1 MAGSRY
7 FENRMTLRDVD
18 LSGKRV
24 LVRVDFNVPLGKNGE
39 VTDDFR
45 IRSALPT
52 IRHILDSGGIPILV
66 SHLGRPK
73 GKVVPGL
80 SLEPVRKVLEELL
93 GVKVSLAP
101 DCVGEEV
108 GKMVASLRAGEVLL
122 LENSRFHVEETE
134 NDPAFSKQLASL
146 ADVFVNDA
154 FGTAHR
160 AHASTEGV
168 THYLQPAV
176 AGFLV
181 EKEIEFFGRLM
192 TDPPKPF
199 IAIIGGAKIAGKIEV
214 LKNLLDRVDALLI
227 GGGIANTFMKARG
240 REIGNSLYEESTVGV
255 AAEIM
260 ELARSKGVDLVL
272 PEDAVV
278 ADRVEQ
284 GATMAVVADDE
295 PVPKG
300 YSIVDV
306 GGRTVVRFIS
316 LIGRSSTIFWNGPLG
331 VFEIEDFSHGTV
343 EIARAVA
350 TASEAG
356 AISVIGGGDT
366 ASAIAVAGVTGMIT
380 HISTGGGASLEFV
393 EGRELPGIAALTRK
407 GKGQA

>member
-24 LVRVDFNVPLGKNGE
+24 LVRVDFNVPLGKDGE

-52 IRHILDSGGIPILV
+52 IKHVLESGGIPILI

-80 SLEPVRKVLEELL
+80 SLEPVRSTLEDLL
-93 GVKVSLAP
+93 GVKVTLAP
-101 DCVGEEV
+101 DCVGEV
-108 GKMVASLRAGEVLL
+108 VKGMAASLKAGEVLL
-122 LENSRFHVEETE
+122 LENSRFHAEEKD
-134 NDPAFSKQLASL
+134 NDPGFSEQLASL
-146 ADVFVNDA
+146 ADIFVNDA

-176 AGFLV
+176 AGFLI
-181 EKEIEFFGRLM
+181 EKELGFFGQLM
-192 TDPPKPF
+192 SNPRKPF
-199 IAIIGGAKIAGKIEV
+199 IAIIGGAKISGKIEV
-214 LKNLLDRVDALLI
+214 LKNLLDRVDALLL
-227 GGGIANTFMKARG
+227 GGGIANTFLKAQG
-240 REIGNSLYEESTVGV
+240 REIGSSLYEESKVGV

-272 PEDAVV
+272 PEDMVI

-284 GATMAVVADDE
+284 GAATGFVADDE
-295 PVPKG
+295 PVPEG

-306 GGRTVVRFIS
+306 GERTVVRFIS
-316 LIGRSSTIFWNGPLG
+316 LIGRASTIFWNGPLG
-331 VFEIEDFSHGTV
+331 VFEIDHFSHGTV

-350 TASEAG
+350 AASEGG

-366 ASAIAVAGVTGMIT
+366 ASAIARAGVTGMIT

-393 EGRELPGIAALTRK
+393 EGRELPGITALTRK
-407 GKGQA
+407 GKG